1 MSGLRSYPA
10 PTGREIDLEALAVI
24 SDEEADFGED
34 VGLQG
39 NQQYRDM
46 RGVTWDEVADALDR
60 EAALFERFAASEDV
74 DEEADHYADEREE
87 ALLPEEDLWG
97 LDVGVI
103 GATLALSALGATTV
117 SSCNAGGFGGFHV
130 AQFPH
135 VVFFLPQALAAEVL
149 VIAAAADVELAMT
162 TGGLVCLSGR
172 TDLDLHR
179 FGKAALARQHAR
191 EPGEGAE

>member
-1 MSGLRSYPA
+1 MGVRVYPA
-10 PTGREIDLEALAVI
+10 PPEREIDIEVLA
-24 SDEEADFGED
+24 SLSEEEADAGED
-34 VGLQG
+34 DGLQG
-39 NQQYRDM
+39 NQQYRDL
-46 RGVTWDEVADALDR
+46 RGISWDQVAEALEA
-60 EAALFERFAASEDV
+60 EAALFQRFAASEDL
-74 DEEADHYADEREE
+74 DAEAERYKEEREE
-87 ALLPEEDLWG
+87 AFLPEEDLWG

-135 VVFFLPQALAAEVL
+135 IAFFLPRETAGEVL
-149 VIAAAADVELAMT
+149 AIAEAAGVGLAMA

-179 FGKAALARQHAR
+179 FGEVALARHR
-191 EPGEGAE
+191 RST

>member
-1 MSGLRSYPA
+1 MIGVRVYPA
-10 PTGREIDLEALAVI
+10 PLEREIDLKALAVL
-24 SDEEADFGED
+24 SEEEADAGED
-34 VGLQG
+34 DGLQG
-39 NQQYRDM
+39 NQQYRDL
-46 RGVTWDEVADALDR
+46 RGISWDQVADGLEA
-60 EAALFERFAASEDV
+60 EAALIQRFGASDDIEAEAARY
-74 DEEADHYADEREE
+74 DEEREE
-87 ALLPEEDLWG
+87 AFLPEDDLWG

-135 VVFFLPQALAAEVL
+135 VAFFLPREIAGEVL
-149 VIAAAADVELAMT
+149 AIADLAGAGLAMT

-179 FGKAALARQHAR
+179 FGEVALARHRKAQ
-191 EPGEGAE
+191 

>member
-1 MSGLRSYPA
+1 MSGSRSYSA

-24 SDEEADFGED
+24 SDEEADAGED

-39 NQQYRDM
+39 NQHYRDM
-46 RGVTWDEVADALDR
+46 RGVTWGQVADALDA
-60 EAALFERFAASEDV
+60 EAALFQRFAASDDV
-74 DEEADHYADEREE
+74 DEVAERYEEEREE
-87 ALLPEEDLWG
+87 AFLPEEDLWG

-135 VVFFLPQALAAEVL
+135 VVFFLPRTLAAEVL
-149 VIAAAADVELAMT
+149 AIAAAADVGLAMT
-162 TGGLVCLSGR
+162 TGGLVCLSGG

-179 FGKAALARQHAR
+179 FGEVALARRRKA
-191 EPGEGAE
+191 G

>member
-1 MSGLRSYPA
+1 VSGSRSYPA

-24 SDEEADFGED
+24 SDEEADAGED

-39 NQQYRDM
+39 NQHYRDM
-46 RGVTWDEVADALDR
+46 RGVTWDQVADALNG
-60 EAALFERFAASEDV
+60 EAALFQRFAASADI
-74 DEEADHYADEREE
+74 DEEAERYAEEREE
-87 ALLPEEDLWG
+87 AFLPEEDLWG
-97 LDVGVI
+97 LDIGVI

-135 VVFFLPQALAAEVL
+135 VVFFLPQARAAEVL
-149 VIAAAADVELAMT
+149 AIAAAADVGLAMT

-172 TDLDLHR
+172 TDRDLHR
-179 FGKAALARQHAR
+179 FGEVALARQR
-191 EPGEGAE
+191 EAE